1 MVLQISFVY
10 LHPLSPFRHRSY
22 GAFLSTKEIKA
33 SHIKPTEIIRSSSI
47 VYLSSFHRFI
57 VSSFHR
63 FIIYRFIIYRF
74 IIYRFIIYR
83 FIIYRFILSSSPYF
97 PQGFFCEAFVS
108 LWQGLVQSRP
118 MRKGRKEKLV
128 FQFRSFI
135 SGKSERSEL

>member
-74 IIYRFIIYR
+74 IIYRFIVYR
-83 FIIYRFILSSSPYF
+83 FIIYRFIVYRFIVYRFIVSSSHPHIISRRA
-97 PQGFFCEAFVS
+97 FFAKLCFFVAGTGTVPS
-108 LWQGLVQSRP
+108 NGERT
-118 MRKGRKEKLV
+118 KGKTRFSV
-128 FQFRSFI
+128 
-135 SGKSERSEL
+135 